1 MSLLLY
7 AATALVLLFF
17 VRRRLSRAAALVLF
31 LLPFCFVGR
40 ALLTDNV
47 YGPVDLPYV
56 TEPLKGMREAMG
68 MPEIHNGVISDL
80 YAQMIPWRKA
90 VQYSYSHGQWP
101 LWNPFILSGSLLAA
115 SAQPAVYSPFTLLA
129 LLLPVAKG
137 LTFSAAITFFIA
149 GLGAFL
155 FARELGCRE
164 SVALF
169 AAAGWMYAK
178 AMAFFVLWA
187 IGGTWALFPLVMLG
201 TRRCV
206 RAPSLRSAA
215 LLCLALVLIVFAG
228 HPESVLHIVFV
239 GAVYGVVELARVRRD
254 ALRGIAAAAAAGAVA
269 LGLTAIYILPI
280 VEAAPQTAEHG
291 FRVEVWSKMSHAVTN
306 REAAARIL
314 TDVFA
319 FLHGHRWEWGDVHSF
334 PLDTTA
340 PDSIVLAMAIFAVWR
355 IRSGDT
361 WFFGALAL
369 FGFLARSA
377 WKPVSD
383 VIQKLPM
390 FDITINERFSFA
402 GAFAL
407 VMLAA
412 LALEWAVERR
422 DRAFGYTLAGALF
435 AYVIAEGLLRR
446 AGIVSPLILD
456 WGRFAYFGE
465 IGCLALA
472 ALIAVLFV
480 PLPASGERVAEG
492 RVRGAIIPLFV
503 GVLLL
508 QHVCEEADM
517 YPTVP
522 ARAAYP
528 PVPMFAPMY
537 KVKEPFRIV
546 AHAHGF
552 IPGTAA
558 LYELEDVRGYEALT
572 FARYIETYRLWC
584 VSQSVWFN
592 RIDTFKP
599 FLSFLNV
606 RFAVAGD
613 APVPPGWHLVG
624 KQRGTQLF
632 ENDHVIERAF
642 LPRHVRVGVPE
653 GDALNEMADAA
664 DFRETAWIQAPLPQ
678 QEFANGSGRLRI
690 ERAGVGFH
698 IDADMDSNGWMV
710 ISEPAWKGWRAYIDG
725 RRVQMFFANEAF
737 LGLHVPAG
745 HHAVRLVYLP
755 DGFVRGRAISL
766 ATLAFL
772 IAALVTWITKARR
785 SGSKITS

>member
-7 AATALVLLFF
+7 TATAAVLLFF
-17 VRRRLSRAAALVLF
+17 VRRRLSRAAAIVLF

-47 YGPVDLPYV
+47 YGPVDAPYV
-56 TEPLKGMREAMG
+56 TEPLKGMREPMG

-90 VQYSYSHGQWP
+90 VQYAYSHGQWP
-101 LWNPFILSGSLLAA
+101 LWNPFMLSGSLLAA

-149 GLGAFL
+149 GFGAFL

-164 SVALF
+164 GVALF

-187 IGGTWALFPLVMLG
+187 IGGSWALFPLVMLG

-215 LLCLALVLIVFAG
+215 LLCLALVLVVFAG
-228 HPESVLHIVFV
+228 HPETLLHEIFV
-239 GAVYGVVELARVRRD
+239 GGIYGAVELARVRRD
-254 ALRGIAAAAAAGAVA
+254 VLRALGGAVAAGAVA

-280 VEAAPQTAEHG
+280 LEAAPQTAEHG
-291 FRVEVWSKMSHAVTN
+291 FRVEVWSTMSHAATN
-306 REAAARIL
+306 TEAAARML

-334 PLDTTA
+334 PLDTAA
-340 PDSIVLAMAIFAVWR
+340 PDSVVLAMAIFAIWR

-383 VIQKLPM
+383 AIQKLPM
-390 FDITINERFSFA
+390 FDITINERFAFA

-412 LALEWAVERR
+412 LGLESAIERR
-422 DRAFGYTLAGALF
+422 DRAFGYTMAMALF
-435 AYVIAEGLLRR
+435 AYLGGWMLLRN
-446 AGIVSPLILD
+446 ANIVSTQILD
-456 WGRFAYFGE
+456 WGRFSYFGE

-472 ALIAVLFV
+472 ALIAILLT
-480 PLPASGERVAEG
+480 PLPARGERVAEG
-492 RVRGAIIPLFV
+492 RVRGALVPLLL

-508 QHVCEEADM
+508 QHVCEESDI

-522 ARAAYP
+522 ASAAYP

-552 IPGTAA
+552 IPGTSA

-584 VSQSVWFN
+584 VAQSVWFN
-592 RIDTFKP
+592 RIDDFKP

-606 RFAVAGD
+606 RFSIAGD
-613 APVPPGWHLVG
+613 APVPKGWHLVG

-642 LPRHVRVGVPE
+642 LPRRVRVGMPD
-653 GDALNEMADAA
+653 GDALNEMADAT
-664 DFRETAWIQAPLPQ
+664 DFRDVAWIKAPLPQ
-678 QEFANGSGRLRI
+678 QEFANGAGRLRI
-690 ERAGVGFH
+690 ERVGNGFH
-698 IDADMDSNGWMV
+698 IDADMDGNGWMV

-755 DGFVRGRAISL
+755 DGFVRGRAISF
-766 ATLAFL
+766 ATLLFV
-772 IAALVTWITKARR
+772 IGITVWLRR
-785 SGSKITS
+785 KRTMTH

>member
-7 AATALVLLFF
+7 SLTALALLF
-17 VRRRLSRAAALVLF
+17 VAARAVTPLSRGAALVLF

-47 YGPVDLPYV
+47 YAPVDIPYV
-56 TEPLKGMREAMG
+56 TEPLKGMRLTMG
-68 MPEIHNGVISDL
+68 MPEIHNGVMSDL

-90 VQYSYSHGQWP
+90 VQYAYSHGQWP

-115 SAQPAVYSPFTLLA
+115 SAQPAAYSPFTLLA
-129 LLLPVAKG
+129 LLLPIAKG
-137 LTFSAAITFFIA
+137 LTSSDALTFFLA

-169 AAAGWMYAK
+169 AAAGFMYVK
-178 AMAFFVLWA
+178 ALTFFLLWA
-187 IGGTWALFPLVMLG
+187 IGGTWALFPLVMLA

-215 LLCLALVLIVFAG
+215 LLCAALVLLVLAG

-239 GAVYGVVELARVRRD
+239 GGIYGLVELARVRRNVD
-254 ALRGIAAAAAAGAVA
+254 RNWGRAIAAAVGAGAVA

-291 FRVEVWSKMSHAVTN
+291 FRVEVWSKVSHAATN
-306 REAAARIL
+306 QEAMARML

-319 FLHGHRWEWGDVHSF
+319 FLHGHRWQWGDVRNF
-334 PLDTTA
+334 PLDTAA
-340 PDSIVLAMAIFAVWR
+340 PDSIVLAMALFAVWR

-361 WFFGALAL
+361 WFLGALAL
-369 FGFLARSA
+369 FGFLARA
-377 WKPVSD
+377 GWKPLSD
-383 VIQKLPM
+383 AIQKLPM

-402 GAFAL
+402 AAFAL

-412 LALEWAVERR
+412 LALEWVAERR
-422 DRAFGYTLAGALF
+422 VRAFGFTLAGALF
-435 AYVIAEGLLRR
+435 AYVVGATLLVKS
-446 AGIVSPLILD
+446 GIVSTSILD
-456 WGRFAYFGE
+456 WGRFSYFGE

-472 ALIAVLFV
+472 ALLAMARPPARTLV
-480 PLPASGERVAEG
+480 PL
-492 RVRGAIIPLFV
+492 LL

-508 QHVCEEADM
+508 QHVCEEGDI
-517 YPTVP
+517 YPTLP

-528 PVPMFAPMY
+528 PVPMFAAIDRS
-537 KVKEPFRIV
+537 KGPFRIV

-552 IPGTAA
+552 IPGTSA

-584 VSQSVWFN
+584 VPQSVWFN
-592 RIDTFKP
+592 RIDEYKP
-599 FLSFLNV
+599 FLDFLNV
-606 RFAVAGD
+606 RYSVAGD
-613 APVPPGWHLVG
+613 APVPKGWHLVG
-624 KQRGTQLF
+624 KGRGTELF

-642 LPRHVRVGVPE
+642 LPRRVRVGVPE
-653 GDALNEMADAA
+653 GDALNEMADAN
-664 DFRETAWIQAPLPQ
+664 DFREMAWIQAPLPR
-678 QEFANGSGRLRI
+678 QEFANGTGRLHI
-690 ERAGVGFH
+690 ERDGAGFR
-698 IDADMDSNGWMV
+698 IDADMDTNGWMV

-725 RRVQMFFANEAF
+725 RRMQMFFANEAF

-745 HHAVRLVYLP
+745 HHAVRLIYLP
-755 DGFVRGRAISL
+755 DGFVRGRAISF
-766 ATLAFL
+766 ATV
-772 IAALVTWITKARR
+772 AALVAAALVRR
-785 SGSKITS
+785 FRRVT

>member
-7 AATALVLLFF
+7 AATAAVLLFV
-17 VRRRLSRAAALVLF
+17 VRGRISRGAALVLF

-40 ALLTDNV
+40 ALLTDSV

-56 TEPLKGMREAMG
+56 TEPLKAMRVPMG

-90 VQYSYSHGQWP
+90 VQYAYAHGQWP
-101 LWNPFILSGSLLAA
+101 LWNPFILSGSVLAA

-129 LLLPVAKG
+129 LLLPIAKG
-137 LTFSAAITFFIA
+137 LTFSAAITLFLA

-178 AMAFFVLWA
+178 ALAFFLLWA
-187 IGGTWALFPLVMLG
+187 IGGAWALFPLVMLG

-206 RAPSLRSAA
+206 RAPSIRSAA
-215 LLCLALVLIVFAG
+215 LLCTALVLILFAG
-228 HPESVLHIVFV
+228 HPETVLHAVFV

-254 ALRGIAAAAAAGAVA
+254 VVRALAAAAGAGVVA
-269 LGLTAIYILPI
+269 FGLTAIYILPI
-280 VEAAPQTAEHG
+280 LEAAPQTSEHA
-291 FRVEVWSKMSHAVTN
+291 FRVDAWSKMSHAVTN
-306 REAAARIL
+306 REAAARML
-314 TDVFA
+314 TDLFA
-319 FLHGHRWEWGDVHSF
+319 YLHGHRWEWGDVHDF

-340 PDSIVLAMAIFAVWR
+340 VGSIVLGMAIFALWR

-369 FGFLARSA
+369 FGFLTRAA
-377 WKPVSD
+377 WKPLFDLV
-383 VIQKLPM
+383 QKLPM
-390 FDITINERFSFA
+390 FDITINERFAFA

-412 LALEWAVERR
+412 LGLEWAVERR
-422 DRAFGYTLAGALF
+422 DRAFGYTLAATLF
-435 AYVIAEGLLRR
+435 AYLAGDALLRH
-446 AGIVSPLILD
+446 AGIVSMRIND
-456 WGRFAYFGE
+456 WGWYAWFGE
-465 IGCLALA
+465 VGCLALA
-472 ALIAVLFV
+472 ALIAVLRPPARALV
-480 PLPASGERVAEG
+480 PL
-492 RVRGAIIPLFV
+492 LV

-508 QHVCEEADM
+508 QHVYEEGDI
-517 YPTVP
+517 YPTLP

-528 PVPMFAPMY
+528 PIPMFAPM
-537 KVKEPFRIV
+537 KNVKEPFRIV

-552 IPGTAA
+552 IPGTSA

-584 VSQSVWFN
+584 VAQSVWFN
-592 RIDTFKP
+592 RIDEFKP

-606 RFAVAGD
+606 RFSVAGD
-613 APVPPGWHLVG
+613 APVPAGWHVAAT
-624 KQRGTQLF
+624 QRGAQLF
-632 ENDHVIERAF
+632 ENDRVIERAF

-653 GDALNEMADAA
+653 GDALNEMADAT
-664 DFRETAWIQAPLPQ
+664 DFRETAWIEAPLPR
-678 QEFANGSGRLRI
+678 QEFANGTGRIHI
-690 ERAGVGFH
+690 ERAGSGFH
-698 IDADMDSNGWMV
+698 IDADMDTNGWMV
-710 ISEPAWKGWRAYIDG
+710 ISEPAWKGWRAYLDG

-745 HHAVRLVYLP
+745 HHTIRLVFLP

-766 ATLAFL
+766 VTLLFV
-772 IAALVTWITKARR
+772 IALTLRNRLVSRMVPKQ
-785 SGSKITS
+785 SEGGH

>member
-7 AATALVLLFF
+7 AATAALLLLI
-17 VRRRLSRAAALVLF
+17 VRGRISRGAALVLF

-40 ALLTDNV
+40 ALLTDSV

-56 TEPLKGMREAMG
+56 TEPLKAMRVPMG

-90 VQYSYSHGQWP
+90 VQYAYGHGQWP
-101 LWNPFILSGSLLAA
+101 LWNPFILSGSVLAA

-137 LTFSAAITFFIA
+137 LTFSAAITLFLA

-178 AMAFFVLWA
+178 ALAFFLLWA
-187 IGGTWALFPLVMLG
+187 IGGAWALFPLVMLG

-206 RAPSLRSAA
+206 RAPSIRSAA
-215 LLCLALVLIVFAG
+215 LLCIALVLILFAG
-228 HPESVLHIVFV
+228 HPETVLHAVFV

-254 ALRGIAAAAAAGAVA
+254 VVRALAAAAGAGVVA
-269 LGLTAIYILPI
+269 FGLTAIYILPI
-280 VEAAPQTAEHG
+280 LEAAPQTSEHA
-291 FRVEVWSKMSHAVTN
+291 FRVDAWSKMSHAVTN
-306 REAAARIL
+306 REAAARML

-319 FLHGHRWEWGDVHSF
+319 YLHGHRWEWGDVHSF
-334 PLDTTA
+334 SLDTTA
-340 PDSIVLAMAIFAVWR
+340 VGSIVLGMAIFALWR

-361 WFFGALAL
+361 WFLGGLAL
-369 FGFLARSA
+369 FGFLSRAA
-377 WKPVSD
+377 WKPLSD
-383 VIQKLPM
+383 AVQKLPM
-390 FDITINERFSFA
+390 FDITINERFAFA

-412 LALEWAVERR
+412 LGLEWAVERR
-422 DRAFGYTLAGALF
+422 DRAFGFTLAAALV
-435 AYVIAEGLLRR
+435 AYLIGDALLRH
-446 AGIVSPLILD
+446 AGIVSMQLND
-456 WGRFAYFGE
+456 WGRYAWFGE
-465 IGCLALA
+465 VGCLALA
-472 ALIAVLFV
+472 ALVAVLRPPGRVLV
-480 PLPASGERVAEG
+480 PL
-492 RVRGAIIPLFV
+492 LV

-508 QHVCEEADM
+508 QHVYEEGDI
-517 YPTVP
+517 YPTLP

-528 PVPMFAPMY
+528 PIPMFAPM
-537 KVKEPFRIV
+537 KDAKEPFRIV

-584 VSQSVWFN
+584 VAQSVWFN
-592 RIDTFKP
+592 RIDEFKP

-606 RFAVAGD
+606 RFSIAGD
-613 APVPPGWHLVG
+613 APVPAGWHVAAT
-624 KQRGTQLF
+624 QRGAQLF
-632 ENDHVIERAF
+632 ENDRVIERAF

-653 GDALNEMADAA
+653 GDALNEMADAT
-664 DFRETAWIQAPLPQ
+664 DFRETAWIEAPLPR
-678 QEFANGSGRLRI
+678 QEFANGTGRIHI
-690 ERAGVGFH
+690 ERAGNGFH
-698 IDADMDSNGWMV
+698 IDADMDTNGWMV
-710 ISEPAWKGWRAYIDG
+710 ISEPAWKGWRAYLDE

-745 HHAVRLVYLP
+745 HHTIRLVFLP

-766 ATLAFL
+766 VTLLFVIGLTLRNRLASRMVPQA
-772 IAALVTWITKARR
+772 IR
-785 SGSKITS
+785 GSH

>member
-7 AATALVLLFF
+7 TATVAIALFI
-17 VRRRLSRAAALVLF
+17 VRRRISRGAALVLF

-56 TEPLKGMREAMG
+56 TEPLKGMRQVMG

-90 VQYSYSHGQWP
+90 VQYAYSHGQWP
-101 LWNPFILSGSLLAA
+101 LWNPFILSGSVLAA

-137 LTFSAAITFFIA
+137 LTFSAAITLFIA

-178 AMAFFVLWA
+178 ALAFFLLWA
-187 IGGTWALFPLVMLG
+187 IGGAWALFPLVMLG

-215 LLCLALVLIVFAG
+215 LLCAALVLILFAG
-228 HPESVLHIVFV
+228 HPETVLHAVFV
-239 GAVYGVVELARVRRD
+239 GGVYGVVELARVRRD
-254 ALRGIAAAAAAGAVA
+254 VGRALAAAAGAGIVA
-269 LGLTAIYILPI
+269 FGLTAIYILPI
-280 VEAAPQTAEHG
+280 LEAAPQTSEHA
-291 FRVEVWSKMSHAVTN
+291 FRVEMWSKMSHAVTD
-306 REAAARIL
+306 REAAARML

-319 FLHGHRWEWGDVHSF
+319 YLHGHRWEWGDVRDF

-340 PDSIVLAMAIFAVWR
+340 ADSIVLAMAIFALWR
-355 IRSGDT
+355 IRGGDT

-369 FGFLARSA
+369 FGFLMRAA
-377 WKPVSD
+377 WKPLSD
-383 VIQKLPM
+383 LVQKLPM
-390 FDITINERFSFA
+390 FDITINERFAFA

-412 LALEWAVERR
+412 LGLERAVERR
-422 DRAFGYTLAGALF
+422 DRAFGVTLAAVLV
-435 AYVIAEGLLRR
+435 AYVIGDALVRH
-446 AGIVSPLILD
+446 AGIVSPRILD
-456 WGRFAYFGE
+456 WGRYAYFGE

-472 ALIAVLFV
+472 ALVAVLRPRALV
-480 PLPASGERVAEG
+480 PL
-492 RVRGAIIPLFV
+492 LV

-508 QHVCEEADM
+508 QHVCEEGDI
-517 YPTVP
+517 YPTLP

-528 PVPMFAPMY
+528 PVPMFAAM
-537 KVKEPFRIV
+537 KNVKEPFRIV

-552 IPGTAA
+552 IPGTSA

-584 VSQSVWFN
+584 IPQSVWFN
-592 RIDTFKP
+592 RIDEFKP

-606 RFAVAGD
+606 RFSIAGD
-613 APVPPGWHLVG
+613 APVPSGWHIVG
-624 KQRGTQLF
+624 KGKDTQLF
-632 ENDHVIERAF
+632 ENDRVIERAF

-653 GDALNEMADAA
+653 GDALNEMSDTT
-664 DFRETAWIQAPLPQ
+664 DFRDVAWIEAPLPR
-678 QEFANGSGRLRI
+678 QEFANGTGRLRI
-690 ERAGVGFH
+690 ARAGSGFD
-698 IDADMDSNGWMV
+698 IDADMDTNGWMV

-725 RRVQMFFANEAF
+725 RRMQMFFANEAF

-745 HHAVRLVYLP
+745 HHAVRLIYLP
-755 DGFVRGRAISL
+755 DGFVRGRAISF
-766 ATLAFL
+766 ATLIFVIVL
-772 IAALVTWITKARR
+772 TFWARR
-785 SGSKITS
+785 GRRMVAHPS

>member
-7 AATALVLLFF
+7 ALTALLLLFLAARL
-17 VRRRLSRAAALVLF
+17 VTPLSRGAALVLF

-56 TEPLKGMREAMG
+56 TEPLKEMRAQTG

-90 VQYSYSHGQWP
+90 VQYAYSHGQWP

-115 SAQPAVYSPFTLLA
+115 SAQPAVYSPFTLIA

-137 LTFSAAITFFIA
+137 LTFSAALTFFLA

-164 SVALF
+164 SAALF
-169 AAAGWMYAK
+169 AAAGFMYAK
-178 AMAFFVLWA
+178 AMAFFLLWA
-187 IGGTWALFPLVMLG
+187 IGGAWALFPFVMLG

-206 RAPSLRSAA
+206 RAPSLRSAS
-215 LLCLALVLIVFAG
+215 LLCVALVLEVLAG
-228 HPESVLHIVFV
+228 HPESLLHIIFV
-239 GAVYGVVELARVRRD
+239 GGVYGAVELARVRRD
-254 ALRGIAAAAAAGAVA
+254 AGRAVLSAVAAGVVA

-280 VEAAPQTAEHG
+280 LEAAPQTAEHG
-291 FRVEVWSKMSHAVTN
+291 FRVEVWSKQTHAATN
-306 REAAARIL
+306 QEAAARML

-319 FLHGHRWEWGDVHSF
+319 FLHGHQWHWGDVRSF
-334 PLDTTA
+334 PLDTAA

-369 FGFLARSA
+369 FGFLARA
-377 WKPVSD
+377 GWRPVSD
-383 VIQKLPM
+383 ALQKLPM

-402 GAFAL
+402 AAFAF

-412 LALEWAVERR
+412 LALEWVVERR
-422 DRAFGYTLAGALF
+422 DRAFGTTMAAALVAYVAGAAL
-435 AYVIAEGLLRR
+435 VMR
-446 AGIVSPLILD
+446 AHIVAPEILD
-456 WGRFAYFGE
+456 WGRYAYFGE

-472 ALIAVLFV
+472 ALLAVLRPRVLV
-480 PLPASGERVAEG
+480 PL
-492 RVRGAIIPLFV
+492 II

-508 QHVCEEADM
+508 QHVCEEGDI
-517 YPTVP
+517 YPTLP

-528 PVPMFAPMY
+528 PVPEFQTIDRS
-537 KVKEPFRIV
+537 KGPFRIV

-552 IPGTAA
+552 IPGTSA

-584 VSQSVWFN
+584 VAQSVWFN
-592 RIDTFKP
+592 RIDEFKP
-599 FLSFLNV
+599 FLDFLNV
-606 RFAVAGD
+606 RYSVAGD
-613 APVPPGWHLVG
+613 APVPKGWHLAA
-624 KQRGTQLF
+624 KQRGAQLF

-642 LPRHVRVGVPE
+642 LPRRVRVGVPE
-653 GDALNEMADAA
+653 GDALNEMADTT
-664 DFRETAWIQAPLPQ
+664 DFRDVAWIQAPLPR
-678 QEFANGSGRLRI
+678 QEFANGTGRLRI
-690 ERAGVGFH
+690 EQAGSGFH
-698 IDADMDSNGWMV
+698 IDADMDTNGWIV
-710 ISEPAWKGWRAYIDG
+710 VSEPAWKGWRAYVDG
-725 RRVQMFFANEAF
+725 RRMQMFFANEAF

-745 HHAVRLVYLP
+745 HHAVRLIYLP

-766 ATLAFL
+766 LT
-772 IAALVTWITKARR
+772 IAALVAAAVVRR
-785 SGSKITS
+785 LRRTT